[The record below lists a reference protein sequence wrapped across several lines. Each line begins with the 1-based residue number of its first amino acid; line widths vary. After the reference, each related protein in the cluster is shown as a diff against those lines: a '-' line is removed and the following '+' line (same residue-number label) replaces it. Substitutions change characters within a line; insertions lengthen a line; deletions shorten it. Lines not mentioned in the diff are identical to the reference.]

1 MAKRNSIYLPDH
13 IGEYLKS
20 FGENSLSGSI
30 ATLLDR
36 YRAITADACPEL
48 TVAEWCAI
56 CDANNGCGVW
66 LSAGSDNYQSLWA
79 NIYDSGPEGIDQKWG
94 ISHKELAE
102 RIRVLPMAEK
112 AAVWDVAARF
122 WASPKLNELPTED
135 LLKLSGAKIKQSS
148 KN

>member
-36 YRAITADACPEL
+36 YKAITAAACPEL

-56 CDANNGCGVW
+56 CDANNGCGAW
-66 LSAGSDNYQSLWA
+66 LSAGSDQYQSLWA
-79 NIYDSGPEGIDQKWG
+79 NVYDSEADGLDEKWG
-94 ISHKELAE
+94 ISCRDLAE
-102 RIRVLPMAEK
+102 RIRSMPMAQK

-122 WASPKLNELPTED
+122 WASSKLNELTAED
-135 LLKLSGAKIKQSS
+135 VLLSIGAKIRLAS
-148 KN
+148 K